1 MVFGQE
7 NTNGSEE
14 RYHVYQEN
22 TVKNMFLL
30 MVGQ

>member
-14 RYHVYQEN
+14 SYQAYREN
-22 TVKNMFLL
+22 TIKNTFLL